1 MTTATMGGRHYATP
15 AVRGSTDFAGTV
27 QLLRLFLRRDRIV
40 LPLWVFAFG
49 LLPAGYVS
57 SAKAVYT
64 TQADLDHAARSVMES
79 PALIAMYGPV
89 FSTDLGSV
97 GLWKAG
103 PFYAMMAIA
112 TILTVIRHTRVEE
125 ETGRAELVGATSIG
139 RYAGL
144 SAAMIMTA
152 TGCLIV
158 AILSALALYGSDLPA
173 AGSLAYGATL
183 GSSGLVWAGVAAI
196 AAQVSVGA
204 RVARGVAFGA
214 LGTAFALRAVG
225 DAGNGVLSWFSPLG
239 WCINM
244 RPYADERW
252 WVLIPLLTIA
262 IVTTIAAYMLLRQ
275 RDTGSGL
282 LAERPGAPV
291 AAATLSG
298 PSGLAWRL
306 QRGSLLAWSIGFLLY
321 GSLMG
326 GAINSVGDMLD
337 NSKQVRD
344 VINRMGGTDVLQN
357 SFITFALSMLAI
369 AAAAYSIS
377 AVLRLHEEESSQ
389 RAEATLAGSVS
400 RERYALSHIGIA
412 LLGPV
417 VLLFLAGAAVGVIY
431 GISDGDLAGKLGDC
445 LGAAAVQ
452 LPAVWVLTAITAAIY
467 GLAPRYTPVAWGV
480 LSTMI
485 IIFVIGALDGLPQW
499 VRDLVPF
506 AHPPKLPGSSF
517 EATPILWLLGIT
529 VVLLGVGIVGFRRRD
544 LR

>member
-1 MTTATMGGRHYATP
+1 MTTATVGGRHYATP
-15 AVRGSTDFAGTV
+15 AVRGSADFAGTA

-49 LLPAGYVS
+49 LLPAAYVS

-64 TQADLDHAARSVMES
+64 TQADLEHAAKSVMES

-103 PFYAMMAIA
+103 PFYAMIAIA

-125 ETGRAELVGATSIG
+125 ESGRAELVGATSVG

-144 SAAMIMTA
+144 TAAMIMTA

-158 AILSALALYGSDLPA
+158 AILSSLALYGSDLPA

-183 GSSGLVWAGVAAI
+183 GGAGLAWAGVAAV

-252 WVLIPLLTIA
+252 WVLIPLLTVA
-262 IVTTIAAYMLLRQ
+262 VVATVVAYVLLRQ

-291 AAATLSG
+291 AAPALSG

-306 QRGSLLAWSIGFLLY
+306 QRGSLLAWSIGFVLY

-344 VINRMGGTDVLQN
+344 VITRMGGTDALQN
-357 SFITFALSMLAI
+357 SFITFALGMLAI
-369 AAAAYSIS
+369 AASAYSIS

-417 VLLFLAGAAVGVIY
+417 VLLFLAGTAVGVIY

-452 LPAVWVLTAITAAIY
+452 LPAVWVLTAITVAIY

-517 EATPILWLLGIT
+517 EATPILWLLGIVT
-529 VVLLGVGIVGFRRRD
+529 VLLGAGIVGFRRRD

>member
-1 MTTATMGGRHYATP
+1 MTTATVGGRHYATP
-15 AVRGSTDFAGTV
+15 AVRGSADFAGTA

-49 LLPAGYVS
+49 LLPAAYVS

-64 TQADLDHAARSVMES
+64 TQADLDHAAKSVMES

-103 PFYAMMAIA
+103 PFYAMIAIA
-112 TILTVIRHTRVEE
+112 TILSVIRHTRVEE
-125 ETGRAELVGATSIG
+125 ESGRAELVGATSVG

-144 SAAMIMTA
+144 TAAMIMTA

-183 GSSGLVWAGVAAI
+183 GGSGLAWAGVAAV

-252 WVLIPLLTIA
+252 WVLIPLLTVA
-262 IVTTIAAYMLLRQ
+262 VVTTAVAYALLRQ

-291 AAATLSG
+291 AAPALSG

-306 QRGSLLAWSIGFLLY
+306 QRGSLLAWSIGFVLY

-344 VINRMGGTDVLQN
+344 VITRMGGTDVLQN
-357 SFITFALSMLAI
+357 SFITFALGMLAI
-369 AAAAYSIS
+369 AASAYSIS
-377 AVLRLHEEESSQ
+377 AVLRLHEEESGQ

-417 VLLFLAGAAVGVIY
+417 VLLFLAGTAVGVIY

-452 LPAVWVLTAITAAIY
+452 LPAVWVLTAITVAIY

-506 AHPPKLPGSSF
+506 AHPPKLPGASF
-517 EATPILWLLGIT
+517 EATPILWLLGIVT
-529 VVLLGVGIVGFRRRD
+529 VLLGAGIAGFRRRD

>member
-1 MTTATMGGRHYATP
+1 MTTVTAGGRHYA
-15 AVRGSTDFAGTV
+15 ARGSADFAGTA

-49 LLPAGYVS
+49 LLPAFYVS

-79 PALIAMYGPV
+79 PALVAMYGPV

-103 PFYAMMAIA
+103 PFYAMIAIA

-125 ETGRAELVGATSIG
+125 ESGRAELVGATSIG

-144 SAAMIMTA
+144 TAAMIMTA

-183 GSSGLVWAGVAAI
+183 GGSGLAWAGVAAV

-225 DAGNGVLSWFSPLG
+225 DAGNGVLTWFSPLG

-252 WVLIPLLTIA
+252 WVLIPLLIVAIA
-262 IVTTIAAYMLLRQ
+262 TTAAAYMLLRQ

-291 AAATLSG
+291 AAATLAG

-357 SFITFALSMLAI
+357 SFITFALGMLAI
-369 AAAAYSIS
+369 AASAYSIS

-417 VLLFLAGAAVGVIY
+417 VLLFLAGSAVGVIY

-452 LPAVWVLTAITAAIY
+452 LPAVWVLTAITVAIY
-467 GLAPRYTPVAWGV
+467 GLAPRYTPAAWGV

-517 EATPILWLLGIT
+517 EATPILWLLGIV
-529 VVLLGVGIVGFRRRD
+529 VVLLGAGIVGFRRRD

>member
-1 MTTATMGGRHYATP
+1 MTTATVGGRHYATP
-15 AVRGSTDFAGTV
+15 VVRGSADFAGTTR
-27 QLLRLFLRRDRIV
+27 LLRLFLRRDRIV

-49 LLPAGYVS
+49 LLPAAYVG
-57 SAKAVYT
+57 SAKAVYA
-64 TQADLDHAARSVMES
+64 TQADLDHAAKSVMES
-79 PALIAMYGPV
+79 PALVAMYGPV

-103 PFYAMMAIA
+103 PFYAMIAIA

-144 SAAMIMTA
+144 TATMIMTV

-158 AILSALALYGSDLPA
+158 AVLSAFALYGSDLPA

-183 GSSGLVWAGVAAI
+183 GCSGFVWAGVAAV
-196 AAQVSVGA
+196 AAQVSVSA

-252 WVLIPLLTIA
+252 WVLIPLVA
-262 IVTTIAAYMLLRQ
+262 VAVVTTVAAYVLLRQ

-291 AAATLSG
+291 GAPALSG

-326 GAINSVGDMLD
+326 GAINSVGDMLE
-337 NSKQVRD
+337 NSKQIRD

-369 AAAAYSIS
+369 AASAYSIS

-400 RERYALSHIGIA
+400 RARYALSHIGIA
-412 LLGPV
+412 LLGPA
-417 VLLFLAGAAVGVIY
+417 VLLFIAGAAVGVIY

-452 LPAVWVLTAITAAIY
+452 VPAVWVLTGITVAIY

-485 IIFVIGALDGLPQW
+485 AIFVIGSLDGLPQW
-499 VRDLVPF
+499 ARDLVPF
-506 AHPPKLPGSSF
+506 VHPPKLPGSSF
-517 EATPILWLLGIT
+517 EATPILWLLGIA
-529 VVLLGVGIVGFRRRD
+529 VALLAVGIVGFRRRD

>member
-1 MTTATMGGRHYATP
+1 MTTATVGGRHYATP
-15 AVRGSTDFAGTV
+15 AVRGSADFAGTV

-49 LLPAGYVS
+49 LLPAAYVS

-64 TQADLDHAARSVMES
+64 TQADLDHAAKSVMES

-103 PFYAMMAIA
+103 PFYAMIAIA

-125 ETGRAELVGATSIG
+125 ESGRAELVGATSVG

-144 SAAMIMTA
+144 TAAMIMTA

-183 GSSGLVWAGVAAI
+183 GASGLAWAGVAAV

-252 WVLIPLLTIA
+252 WVLIPLLTVA
-262 IVTTIAAYMLLRQ
+262 VVTTVVAYVLLRQ

-291 AAATLSG
+291 AAPTLSG

-306 QRGSLLAWSIGFLLY
+306 QRGSLLAWSIGFVLY

-344 VINRMGGTDVLQN
+344 VITRMGGTDVLQN
-357 SFITFALSMLAI
+357 SFITFALGMLAI
-369 AAAAYSIS
+369 AASAYSIS

-417 VLLFLAGAAVGVIY
+417 VLLFLAGTAVGVIY
-431 GISDGDLAGKLGDC
+431 GISDGDLVGKLVDC

-452 LPAVWVLTAITAAIY
+452 LPAVWVLTAITVAIY

-517 EATPILWLLGIT
+517 EATPILWLLGIVT
-529 VVLLGVGIVGFRRRD
+529 VLLGAGIAGFRRRD

>member
-1 MTTATMGGRHYATP
+1 MTTATVGGRHYATP
-15 AVRGSTDFAGTV
+15 AVRGSADFAGTA

-49 LLPAGYVS
+49 LLPAAYVS

-64 TQADLDHAARSVMES
+64 TQADLEHAAKSVMES

-103 PFYAMMAIA
+103 PFYAMIAIA

-125 ETGRAELVGATSIG
+125 ESGRAELVGATSVG

-144 SAAMIMTA
+144 TAAMIMTA

-158 AILSALALYGSDLPA
+158 AILSSLALYGSDLPA

-183 GSSGLVWAGVAAI
+183 GGAGLAWAGVAAV

-252 WVLIPLLTIA
+252 WVLIPLLTVA
-262 IVTTIAAYMLLRQ
+262 VVATVVAYVLLRQ

-291 AAATLSG
+291 AAPALSG

-306 QRGSLLAWSIGFLLY
+306 QRGSLLAWSIGFVLY

-344 VINRMGGTDVLQN
+344 VITRMGGTDALQN
-357 SFITFALSMLAI
+357 SFITFALGMLAI
-369 AAAAYSIS
+369 AASAYSIS
-377 AVLRLHEEESSQ
+377 AVLRLHEEESNQ

-417 VLLFLAGAAVGVIY
+417 VLLFLAGTAVGVIY

-452 LPAVWVLTAITAAIY
+452 LPAVWVLTAITVAIY

-517 EATPILWLLGIT
+517 EATPILWLLGI
-529 VVLLGVGIVGFRRRD
+529 VIVLLGAGIVGFRRRD

>member
-1 MTTATMGGRHYATP
+1 MTTATVGGRHYAAP
-15 AVRGSTDFAGTV
+15 AARGSADFAGTA

-40 LPLWVFAFG
+40 LPLWVLAFG
-49 LLPAGYVS
+49 LLPAFYVS

-64 TQADLDHAARSVMES
+64 TQADLDHAAKSVMES
-79 PALIAMYGPV
+79 PALVAMYGPV

-103 PFYAMMAIA
+103 PFYAMFAIA

-125 ETGRAELVGATSIG
+125 ESGRAELVGATSIG

-144 SAAMIMTA
+144 TAAMVMTA

-158 AILSALALYGSDLPA
+158 GILSALSLYGSDLPA

-183 GSSGLVWAGVAAI
+183 GCSGLAWAGVAAV

-252 WVLIPLLTIA
+252 WVLIPLVTVAIA
-262 IVTTIAAYMLLRQ
+262 TTVAAYMLLRQ

-291 AAATLSG
+291 AAPTLSG

-326 GAINSVGDMLD
+326 GALNSVGDMLD

-369 AAAAYSIS
+369 AASAYSIS
-377 AVLRLHEEESSQ
+377 AVLRLHDEESSQ

-400 RERYALSHIGIA
+400 RERYAFSHIGIA

-431 GISDGDLAGKLGDC
+431 GMSDGDLAGKLGDC

-452 LPAVWVLTAITAAIY
+452 LPAVWVLTAITVAIY
-467 GLAPRYTPVAWGV
+467 GFAPRYTPVAWGV

-506 AHPPKLPGSSF
+506 THSPKLPGSAF
-517 EATPILWLLGIT
+517 EATPVLWLLGIV
-529 VVLLGVGIVGFRRRD
+529 VVLLGAGIVGFRRRD

>member
-1 MTTATMGGRHYATP
+1 MTTATAGGRHYATP
-15 AVRGSTDFAGTV
+15 AVRGSADFAGTG
-27 QLLRLFLRRDRIV
+27 QLLRLLLRRDRIV
-40 LPLWVFAFG
+40 LPLWVLAFG
-49 LLPAGYVS
+49 LLPAAYVG

-64 TQADLDHAARSVMES
+64 TQADLDHAAKSVMES
-79 PALIAMYGPV
+79 PALVAMYGPV

-103 PFYAMMAIA
+103 PFYAMIAIA

-144 SAAMIMTA
+144 TAAMIMTA

-158 AILSALALYGSDLPA
+158 AILSALALSGSDLPA

-183 GSSGLVWAGVAAI
+183 GCSGLVWAGVAAI

-239 WCINM
+239 WCINL
-244 RPYADERW
+244 RPYANERW
-252 WVLIPLLTIA
+252 WVLIPLLTVA
-262 IVTTIAAYMLLRQ
+262 IVTTVAAYMLLRQ

-291 AAATLSG
+291 AAPTLSG

-306 QRGSLLAWSIGFLLY
+306 QRGSLLAWSVGFLLY

-344 VINRMGGTDVLQN
+344 VINRMGGTDMLQN

-369 AAAAYSIS
+369 AASAYSIS

-400 RERYALSHIGIA
+400 RERYAMSHIGIA

-431 GISDGDLAGKLGDC
+431 GISDGDLAGKVGDC

-452 LPAVWVLTAITAAIY
+452 LPAVWVLTAITVAVY

-485 IIFVIGALDGLPQW
+485 IIFVVGALDGLPQW
-499 VRDLVPF
+499 TRDLVPF
-506 AHPPKLPGSSF
+506 THPPKLPGSSF
-517 EATPILWLLGIT
+517 EATPILWLLGIV
-529 VVLLGVGIVGFRRRD
+529 VVLLGVGIAGFRRRD